1 MRKLLIAA
9 TIISIVL
16 ALTLLPTA
24 YIVFTVTESSS
35 ALYILIAAIVFA
47 VIPYFTGRKIKYY
60 CSKCGAQLKRSG
72 NYSHTGEFKTDK
84 SEYTTIVSEYINY
97 EYICPHCGNKATI
110 REKTRIASNRY

>member
-9 TIISIVL
+9 TIICVVVALVLLLTTFIVW
-16 ALTLLPTA
+16 
-24 YIVFTVTESSS
+24 TVMESAS

-72 NYSHTGEFKTDK
+72 NYSHTGEFKTDETEH
-84 SEYTTIVSEYINY
+84 STIVSEYINY
-97 EYICPHCGNKATI
+97 EYVCPHCGNKATI
-110 REKTRIASNRY
+110 REKTKIASNSY